1 MGNKKGNGK
10 LSWIDEVSKG
20 KTPLA
25 RKVVEKEQQRGR
37 VQKVTTH
44 RKTPASAV
52 QGIVKRSSS
61 APAGK
66 RGVGD
71 TLQDPSIEEKSVRGG
86 NAGGK
91 AVDFYHPADDKEKRG
106 GEDLG
111 EFESEQI
118 TYAGQRIVKGEETE
132 EEPETPTTK
141 ESNKINN
148 FLQEESKGR
157 SLEMSDPRFQFNAVL
172 SRRGIKEP

>member
-1 MGNKKGNGK
+1 MLKRPHAKI
-10 LSWIDEVSKG
+10 SWVDEVSKG
-20 KTPLA
+20 KSPLA
-25 RKVVEKEQQRGR
+25 KRVVEKETQRGR

-44 RKTPASAV
+44 RKTPASAL

-66 RGVGD
+66 RGVSD
-71 TLQDPSIEEKSVRGG
+71 SLQDPSIEEKSGRGP

-91 AVDFYHPADDKEKRG
+91 GVDFYHPAEEKEKRG

-111 EFESEQI
+111 EVESEQI
-118 TYAGQRIVKGEETE
+118 TYAGQRMVKGEETE

-148 FLQEESKGR
+148 FLHEENKGK
-157 SLEMSDPRFQFNAVL
+157 SMEMNDPRF
-172 SRRGIKEP
+172 